1 MARILGI
8 DIDRGA
14 VRGAVVKTTFRR
26 TEVERY
32 VQIPLTEPPTSPG
45 AHAELHDALQELL
58 RAVGKPP
65 DTIVSSLDG
74 AQASL
79 RVVELP
85 VAASKRVGEVLPFEL
100 ESMLPFE
107 ISDAVID
114 HQMIGTKDGQL
125 QLLAAAALKDRVRA
139 HLAVFAGTAIDPREV
154 AVGAA
159 ALEGLRG
166 LCPELAQKPVAVLE
180 LCEREANVC
189 VLQRGHATF
198 ARTLSVGWD
207 GDPKHEAELWQGLH
221 RTVAAYLASGGPALE
236 TLYLCGVGPLTD
248 LAPWL
253 AREVSLPVEVLTL
266 PQVQD
271 PATTTPAD
279 LPVFARALSLAAR
292 VTLAGKRINLR
303 SGEFASTRAQTE
315 LAAHLNVVAICGV
328 AVLVSMM
335 LAFKARQSLLLDEQ
349 AALRKRLGETTQEV
363 FGKTETDPHVVET
376 MIGSPQSDNPLPR
389 FDAYDALA
397 AISDAVPQEITHE
410 VRHLRID
417 FADEKK
423 EGSVELQGAL
433 ASIDQRDQIV
443 TKLEAHGCF
452 ADIERGRTS
461 PGRST
466 DQINY
471 QLEAKI
477 RCPGEA
483 APAKKKKTPR
493 GDDE

>member
-14 VRGAVVKTTFRR
+14 VRGTVIKTTFRS
-26 TEVERY
+26 TEIERY
-32 VQIPLTEPPTSPG
+32 VQIPLTEPAGSPG
-45 AHAELHDALQELL
+45 ALPELHDALQNLL
-58 RAVGKPP
+58 RAIGKPP

-85 VAASKRVGEVLPFEL
+85 AAASKRVAEVLPFEL

-114 HQMIGTKDGQL
+114 HQLIGTKDGQL
-125 QLLAAAALKDRVRA
+125 QLMAAAALKDRVRA
-139 HLAVFAGTAIDPREV
+139 HLALFAGTQIDPREV

-166 LCPELAQKPVAVLE
+166 LCPELAQKPVVLLE

-189 VLQRGHATF
+189 VLERGHATF

-207 GDPKHEAELWQGLH
+207 GDPKHEAELWQALH
-221 RTVAAYLASGGPALE
+221 RTVAAYRASGGPTLE
-236 TLYLCGVGPLTD
+236 TLYLCGIGPLTD

-253 AREVSLPVEVLTL
+253 AREVSLPVEVLVL
-266 PQVQD
+266 PQVTN
-271 PATTTPAD
+271 PATTTPDD
-279 LPVFARALSLAAR
+279 LPVFARATALAGR
-292 VTLAGKRINLR
+292 ITLAGKRINLR
-303 SGEFASTRAQTE
+303 TGEFASTRAQTE
-315 LAAHLNVVAICGV
+315 LAAHLNVVAICCV

-335 LAFKARQSLLLDEQ
+335 LAFKAHQTLLLDEQ
-349 AALRKRLGETTQEV
+349 AALQKRLGETTEAV
-363 FGKTETDPHVVET
+363 FGKTETDPHAVEA
-376 MIGSPQSDNPLPR
+376 MIASPQSDNPLPR

-397 AISDAVPQEITHE
+397 AISDAVPQEVTHE

-423 EGSVELQGAL
+423 EGQIELQGAL

-461 PGRST
+461 PGRSN

-483 APAKKKKTPR
+483 TPAKKKKKT
-493 GDDE
+493 GSDDE